1 VAVRA
6 DTRRW
11 LIVAALFV
19 VTYGVSVPLA
29 AYGVFL
35 PVLAEHFGWTRGAV
49 SAALSLNL
57 LVGGIA
63 GFAVGTLAD
72 RHGPRVLLAVTMALA
87 GTGFALVAT
96 VSALW
101 QLYLLVGVVAG
112 VGTSSFYVLGTAT
125 VTHWFED
132 RRGLALALVLIG
144 FNLGYITGGPAAA
157 WLITRLGWR
166 VAYYVLGS
174 GSGLVT
180 TVAALAVRLP
190 RHAERAALR
199 RSRPAA
205 ASGVARGGVHG
216 ITLRESLSDP
226 RQWALNV
233 SWLLIGGIAIM
244 ISVHAVPYARDQG
257 VSLTGA
263 SLSLTAYGIGSAI
276 GRLLGGM
283 LSDHAG
289 ARRTIAAAFVLQIV
303 SLVGLLWLPSRAA
316 LLLSLMAFGAGFAA
330 SDTVVAQ
337 VVPQVFGMR
346 ALGAIMGILTL
357 GWRCGAA
364 IGPALAGFLYDLT
377 GSYRIP
383 FGLAPLGVLL
393 AWALFLLATARG
405 GRPRTRA
412 PATWEAD
419 GPFSAA
425 G

>member
-63 GFAVGTLAD
+63 GFAVGALAD

-87 GTGFALVAT
+87 GAGFALVAA

-101 QLYLLVGVVAG
+101 QLYLLVGLVAG

-132 RRGLALALVLIG
+132 RRGLALAVVLIG

-166 VAYYVLGS
+166 VAYFVLGS

-180 TVAALAVRLP
+180 TVAALFVRLP
-190 RHAERAALR
+190 RHAERDALR
-199 RSRPAA
+199 GPRAGG
-205 ASGVARGGVHG
+205 ASGVARDGVPG
-216 ITLRESLSDP
+216 ITLRESLTDP

-233 SWLLIGGIAIM
+233 SWLLVGGIAIM
-244 ISVHAVPYARDQG
+244 ISVHAVPFARDQG

-283 LSDHAG
+283 FSDRAG
-289 ARRTIAAAFVLQIV
+289 PRRTIAAAFVLQIAA
-303 SLVGLLWLPSRAA
+303 LVGLLWVPSRAA
-316 LLLSLMAFGAGFAA
+316 LLVSLMAFGAGFAA

-364 IGPALAGFLYDLT
+364 IGPALAGFVYDLT
-377 GSYRIP
+377 GSYRMV
-383 FGLAPLGVLL
+383 FGLAPLGILL
-393 AWALFLLATARG
+393 SWALFLLATAKT
-405 GRPRTRA
+405 RPR
-412 PATWEAD
+412 PAAT
-419 GPFSAA
+419 
-425 G
+425 

>member
-1 VAVRA
+1 MAVRA

-35 PVLAEHFGWTRGAV
+35 PVIAEHFGWTRGAV

-72 RHGPRVLLAVTMALA
+72 RHGPRVLLAATMGLA
-87 GTGFALVAT
+87 GTGFALVAA
-96 VSALW
+96 VSTLW
-101 QLYLLVGVVAG
+101 QLYLLVGLVAG

-166 VAYYVLGS
+166 VAYCMLGS
-174 GSGLVT
+174 GCGLVT
-180 TVAALAVRLP
+180 TIAALGVRLP
-190 RHAERAALR
+190 RQAERAALR
-199 RSRPAA
+199 RPRPAV
-205 ASGVARGGVHG
+205 ASGAARGGAHG
-216 ITLRESLSDP
+216 ITLLESLTDP

-244 ISVHAVPYARDQG
+244 ISVHAVPFARDQG

-276 GRLLGGM
+276 GRLLGGT
-283 LSDHAG
+283 LSDRVG
-289 ARRTIAAAFVLQIV
+289 ARRTIAAAFVLQIAA
-303 SLVGLLWLPSRAA
+303 LVGLLWVPSRAG

-393 AWALFLLATARG
+393 SWALFLLATARN
-405 GRPRTRA
+405 GRTRTRA
-412 PATWEAD
+412 AAT
-419 GPFSAA
+419 
-425 G
+425 

>member
-1 VAVRA
+1 MAVRA

-35 PVLAEHFGWTRGAV
+35 PVIAEHFGWTRGAV

-72 RHGPRVLLAVTMALA
+72 RHGPRVLLAATMALA
-87 GTGFALVAT
+87 GTGFALVAA
-96 VSALW
+96 VSTLW
-101 QLYLLVGVVAG
+101 QLYLLVGLVAG

-166 VAYYVLGS
+166 VAYCMLGS
-174 GSGLVT
+174 GCGLVT
-180 TVAALAVRLP
+180 TIAALGVRLP
-190 RHAERAALR
+190 RQAERAALR
-199 RSRPAA
+199 RPRPAV
-205 ASGVARGGVHG
+205 ASGAARGGAHG
-216 ITLRESLSDP
+216 ITLLESLTDP

-244 ISVHAVPYARDQG
+244 ISVHAVPFARDQG

-263 SLSLTAYGIGSAI
+263 SLALTAYGIGSAI
-276 GRLLGGM
+276 GRLLGGT
-283 LSDHAG
+283 LSDRVG
-289 ARRTIAAAFVLQIV
+289 ARRTIAAAFALQIAA
-303 SLVGLLWLPSRAA
+303 LVGLLWVPSRAG

-393 AWALFLLATARG
+393 SWALFLLATARG
-405 GRPRTRA
+405 ARTRTRA
-412 PATWEAD
+412 AAT
-419 GPFSAA
+419 
-425 G
+425 

>member
-1 VAVRA
+1 MAVRA

-19 VTYGVSVPLA
+19 VSYGVSVPLA

-72 RHGPRVLLAVTMALA
+72 RHGPRVLLAATTALA
-87 GTGFALVAT
+87 GAGFALVAA

-101 QLYLLVGVVAG
+101 QLYLLVGLVAG

-174 GSGLVT
+174 GCGLVT
-180 TVAALAVRLP
+180 TVAALGVRLP
-190 RHAERAALR
+190 RHAERDALR
-199 RSRPAA
+199 RPRPAG
-205 ASGVARGGVHG
+205 ASGAARGGAHG
-216 ITLRESLSDP
+216 ITLRESLTDP

-233 SWLLIGGIAIM
+233 SWLLVGGIAIM
-244 ISVHAVPYARDQG
+244 ISVHAVPFARDQG

-276 GRLLGGM
+276 GRLLGGT
-283 LSDHAG
+283 LSDRVG
-289 ARRTIAAAFVLQIV
+289 ARRTIAAAFVLQIAA
-303 SLVGLLWLPSRAA
+303 LVGLLWVPSRAA
-316 LLLSLMAFGAGFAA
+316 LLLSLTAFGAGFAA

-337 VVPQVFGMR
+337 VVPQVFGLR

-364 IGPALAGFLYDLT
+364 AGPALAGFLYDLT

-393 AWALFLLATARG
+393 SWALFLLATARPRR
-405 GRPRTRA
+405 RPA
-412 PATWEAD
+412 AT
-419 GPFSAA
+419 
-425 G
+425 